1 MTRILGVSE
10 KHLYPIVIV
19 LSRMYVASVVVLHL
33 MKVEGQVVLV
43 YLPAQTNFH
52 EKAKYLELML
62 VELQIFN
69 ISGKQKSLKEI

>member
-1 MTRILGVSE
+1 MY
-10 KHLYPIVIV
+10 HIVIV
-19 LSRMYVASVVVLHL
+19 LSWVYVASVVILHL

-43 YLPAQTNFH
+43 YLPAQINFH

-62 VELQIFN
+62 VELQIFD